1 MHSIRKRPAID
12 GQLGWFETSPSSH
25 TSIGQRLTGQH
36 RFDFAVIGAGFTG
49 VALARRL
56 AELHPQTRIAL
67 VEALEV
73 GQGASGRNAGFI
85 IDIPHNVDG
94 GEADAAS
101 SRKLHAL
108 NMFAIDRLRGLKD
121 RFGIDC
127 AWQEAGKYMSAHES
141 AHISALETFAGGL
154 KAAGFAY
161 EFLEGAALSLRLG
174 TDYYKAAIYTPG
186 NVLVNPAS
194 LVRGLA
200 AALPENVSVFTGSPV
215 TACQYGAPHVLA
227 FADGTL
233 RADKLVLTVGSFS
246 EAFGR
251 VRNRLAT
258 LFTYASLTE
267 PLSDAEHAAHFA
279 DVQPW
284 GSTSAHPAGTTVR
297 YTPDRRIFVRNTFHY
312 RPSLHASDADLRAAA
327 AHHRQSFE
335 ARFPM
340 LARKPFAYTWGG
352 LISMTL
358 NHHSVFRRE
367 SDNLFSV
374 VGCNG
379 VGVAKGTYLGH
390 YMAEFM
396 AGMPSA
402 AIDDIAAGSHPN
414 WIPPEPIRGIGAA
427 MRLRR
432 ELAGAGGEV

>member
-1 MHSIRKRPAID
+1 MQPIRKRPAID
-12 GQLGWFETSPSSH
+12 GQLGWFDTSPSRH
-25 TSIGQRLTGQH
+25 TAIGQPLQGRHQ
-36 RFDFAVIGAGFTG
+36 FDFAVIGAGFTG

-56 AELHPQTRIAL
+56 AELHPGARIAL

-94 GEADAAS
+94 GEADAEAN
-101 SRKLHAL
+101 RQLHAL
-108 NMFAIDRLRGLKD
+108 NLSAIERLRGLRD
-121 RFGIDC
+121 AHGIDC
-127 AWQEAGKYMSAHES
+127 DWQDAGKYMSAHET
-141 AHISALETFAGGL
+141 AHIGALEQFAAGL
-154 KAAGFAY
+154 QAAGFAH
-161 EFLEGAALSLRLG
+161 EFVSGNALAERLG
-174 TDYYKAAIYTPG
+174 TDYYQAAIYTPG

-200 AALPENVSVFTGSPV
+200 AALPASVTVFRNSAV
-215 TACQYGAPHVLA
+215 TAIRYGKPHALTFAP
-227 FADGTL
+227 GTL
-233 RADKLVLTVGSFS
+233 VADTLVLTAGSFS
-246 EAFGR
+246 EAFGQ

-267 PLSDAEHAAHFA
+267 PLDDAERAHFA
-279 DVQPW
+279 NVRPW

-297 YTPDRRIFVRNTFHY
+297 YTPDGRIFVRNTFHY
-312 RPSLHASDADLRAAA
+312 RPAMHASPADLRAAA
-327 AHHRQSFE
+327 ASHRQSFE
-335 ARFPM
+335 ARFPR

-367 SDNLFSV
+367 DENLFSV

-390 YMAEFM
+390 YMAEYM
-396 AGMPSA
+396 AGQGGAEVDYILANSRPS
-402 AIDDIAAGSHPN
+402 
-414 WIPPEPIRGIGAA
+414 WIPPEPVRGLGAA
-427 MRLRR
+427 LRLRR
-432 ELAGAGGEV
+432 ELAGAGGEI